1 MKLFTLAAHLE
12 VDAWPLPGLL
22 LLLVLGAGGSEDN
35 PGCGLS
41 LLGLCF
47 LTYALHKV
55 SRDDPSKGH
64 YSRRGPWKSKGPSGE
79 FFLAKNRSG
88 NRARVVSF
96 NIEFQKNT
104 PEILLLLSL
113 SEENRVI
120 LSPPFC
126 LSAFPSCAI
135 ISFFFFLT

>member
-1 MKLFTLAAHLE
+1 MEIK
-12 VDAWPLPGLL
+12 
-22 LLLVLGAGGSEDN
+22 GAIWR
-35 PGCGLS
+35 
-41 LLGLCF
+41 
-47 LTYALHKV
+47 V
-55 SRDDPSKGH
+55 
-64 YSRRGPWKSKGPSGE
+64 
-79 FFLAKNRSG
+79 FLAKNRSG

-135 ISFFFFLT
+135 ISFFFFFDLVESFFF

>member
-22 LLLVLGAGGSEDN
+22 LLVLEAGGSEDN

-41 LLGLCF
+41 LLGLRF

-79 FFLAKNRSG
+79 FFFSEKQEWEQSQSCQFQHRVSKEY
-88 NRARVVSF
+88 ARD
-96 NIEFQKNT
+96 
-104 PEILLLLSL
+104 
-113 SEENRVI
+113 
-120 LSPPFC
+120 
-126 LSAFPSCAI
+126 SAFV
-135 ISFFFFLT
+135 ISE